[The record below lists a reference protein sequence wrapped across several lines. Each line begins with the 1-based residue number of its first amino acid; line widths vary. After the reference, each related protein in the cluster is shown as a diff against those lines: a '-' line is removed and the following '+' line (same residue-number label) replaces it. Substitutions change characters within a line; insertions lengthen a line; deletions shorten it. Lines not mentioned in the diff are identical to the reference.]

1 MCYCLEN
8 KKPTFILFLLFPLSG
23 SGYLELKQRHQHG
36 SRSGQFEPLVQRAV
50 QRNPNKALAVGLS
63 AVWSAWDVG
72 RLCVIFSPICKIPVC
87 CLVDLVHG
95 SCRGVGK
102 VHSSPISRKGAAVAD
117 SELVVEQL
125 FIIIFGVIGKA
136 VKTCTVVLRRLTLR
150 GGSCCTF
157 P

>member
-1 MCYCLEN
+1 VY
-8 KKPTFILFLLFPLSG
+8 FFRLFCQL
-23 SGYLELKQRHQHG
+23 R
-36 SRSGQFEPLVQRAV
+36 
-50 QRNPNKALAVGLS
+50 
-63 AVWSAWDVG
+63 
-72 RLCVIFSPICKIPVC
+72 
-87 CLVDLVHG
+87 LVDLVHG